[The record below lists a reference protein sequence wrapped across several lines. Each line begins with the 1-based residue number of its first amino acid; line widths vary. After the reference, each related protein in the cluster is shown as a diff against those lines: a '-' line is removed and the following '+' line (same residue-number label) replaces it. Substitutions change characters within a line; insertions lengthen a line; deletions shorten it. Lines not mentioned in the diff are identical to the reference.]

1 MLISN
6 RTKLLIKTNFILG
19 KRLTKRDHFS
29 ISIYI
34 LAGINSILLGFFYFT
49 GGSPV
54 FYITSIA
61 LLHIFIVNN
70 LQLRHGIYINRYQLN
85 LYPLST
91 RTILHFLWLNEL
103 IDLKILVFLIP
114 VSICVVNL
122 SLSQGVSALVYV
134 IYTSAGYVS
143 FCLVF
148 VISKLLTK
156 DFSWIEKLLFL
167 TGWVLVVNILVI
179 KDFASGWQYD
189 AHDSGF
195 DTLLVSASVII
206 LLTVALYLCAYYLI
220 LREPVR
226 EVRSQEK

>member
-1 MLISN
+1 M
-6 RTKLLIKTNFILG
+6 
-19 KRLTKRDHFS
+19 
-29 ISIYI
+29 
-34 LAGINSILLGFFYFT
+34 
-49 GGSPV
+49 

-134 IYTSAGYVS
+134 IYASAGYVS